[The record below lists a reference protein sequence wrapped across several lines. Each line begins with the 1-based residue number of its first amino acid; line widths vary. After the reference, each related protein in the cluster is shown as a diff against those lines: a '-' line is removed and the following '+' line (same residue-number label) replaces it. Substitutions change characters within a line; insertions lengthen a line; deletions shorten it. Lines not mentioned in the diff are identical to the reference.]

1 MGAVS
6 ATFVVVPS
14 WQGSGSSRAMRLID
28 GAEAVRG
35 DLPAAA
41 TRVVE
46 VPQGAG
52 ESLDTGVHRFSSIAA
67 ITQATEAVLAEA
79 PGTPI
84 LIGGDCGVEFA
95 GIRHAAATAARRS
108 PDARLAVVWFDAHA
122 DLNTPQSS
130 PSGAFHGMVLRSL
143 LGGGPVELSDPS
155 GTGAATP
162 VLEPAQVVLAGA
174 RALDDA
180 EAEYV
185 AEAGIRMLGPTE
197 LADPA
202 ALVETLV
209 AAGTTEVYL
218 HVDLDVIDPGEI
230 EGVQFPEPFGLPVAQ
245 LVAAIRAVREAFP
258 LTGAGITEFA
268 PSTPEAA
275 VDDLPAILR
284 IVSALVR

>member
-1 MGAVS
+1 MS

-67 ITQATEAVLAEA
+67 IAQATEAVLADA

-84 LIGGDCGVEFA
+84 LVGGDCGVEFA
-95 GIRHAAATAARRS
+95 GIRHAASVARRS

-130 PSGAFHGMVLRSL
+130 PSGAFHGMVLRAL
-143 LGGGPVELSDPS
+143 LGGGPAELSDPS
-155 GTGAATP
+155 GTGAVAP

-209 AAGTTEVYL
+209 ASGATEVYL

-230 EGVQFPEPFGLPVAQ
+230 EGVQFPEPFGLPVAE
-245 LVAAIRAVREAFP
+245 LVTAIRAVRERFP